1 MNDIQEKLNTLL
13 DYWIKHNREH
23 EEEFREWADK
33 VTALSG
39 DIAQQLR
46 EAADK
51 MAAASDDLTKVKQ
64 ALTKSKEGS

>member
-23 EEEFREWADK
+23 EEEFRDWAEK
-33 VTALSG
+33 AMALPG
-39 DIAQQLR
+39 DVAQQLR